1 MKDLLGERMESIH
14 MAHFTPHQ
22 LSLLVLI
29 LLHHFLA
36 LRSHPPS
43 FILYIAGEFSPT
55 VTLSQPS
62 LPRHTQSMYKIRFTR
77 SAKS

>member
-22 LSLLVLI
+22 LSLPFCCLVLI
-29 LLHHFLA
+29 PYIFSWHSDLTLLPLFFMLLGNSA
-36 LRSHPPS
+36 Q
-43 FILYIAGEFSPT
+43 T

-62 LPRHTQSMYKIRFTR
+62 LPRHT
-77 SAKS
+77 